1 MTGNVKQGE
10 TQRSW
15 QTDSSRQCRPPP
27 SLLSFHSLY
36 LHLVEYYTKSYLLWA
51 RICVERVSTDF
62 LPGLPR
68 AAALNFILHTVKYH
82 NTAQVPQQLH
92 MLSTSPCIIAVLC
105 PQSSHHTNP
114 ILVLIAIFDKR
125 ASFSASVHIL
135 QINVPYI
142 YHKLLKYGAEKFFN
156 CTFVS
161 LFGQTGV
168 RINTHLTV
176 RLCDSAQRNL
186 RLKDAEEGSFQW
198 VQFCKHSPN
207 FTAIIHP
214 AAQREWEQAY
224 AFCMQICVLFPK
236 TCVSSH
242 SINLLCVRF

>member
-15 QTDSSRQCRPPP
+15 QTDSSRQCCPPP
-27 SLLSFHSLY
+27 LLSFHSLY

-92 MLSTSPCIIAVLC
+92 MLSASPCIISVLC

-114 ILVLIAIFDKR
+114 ILVLISIFDKR
-125 ASFSASVHIL
+125 ASFSASVHICKVTFHTFIISSSNMEL
-135 QINVPYI
+135 KSFLTALLFHSLAKQVLELTLIWLSGSAI
-142 YHKLLKYGAEKFFN
+142 AHKE
-156 CTFVS
+156 
-161 LFGQTGV
+161 
-168 RINTHLTV
+168 
-176 RLCDSAQRNL
+176 
-186 RLKDAEEGSFQW
+186 
-198 VQFCKHSPN
+198 
-207 FTAIIHP
+207 
-214 AAQREWEQAY
+214 
-224 AFCMQICVLFPK
+224 ICV
-236 TCVSSH
+236 
-242 SINLLCVRF
+242 